1 VTNLKCSTV
10 YTIAI
15 IAHGCKD
22 DVTTNSVQ
30 MKTDVFKQGE
40 ILFGDNGNFSKEK
53 LGNYKIVYSK
63 WNFTIFVDAT
73 IHDLN
78 Q

>member
-1 VTNLKCSTV
+1 
-10 YTIAI
+10 
-15 IAHGCKD
+15 
-22 DVTTNSVQ
+22 